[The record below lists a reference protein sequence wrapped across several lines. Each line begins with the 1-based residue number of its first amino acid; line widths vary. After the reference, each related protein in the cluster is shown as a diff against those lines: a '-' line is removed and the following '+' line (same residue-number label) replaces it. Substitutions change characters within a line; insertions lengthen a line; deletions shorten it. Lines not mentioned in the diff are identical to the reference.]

1 MNKREL
7 KKLIVQHGGTV
18 LEEFPGPKQ
27 KIPDSVV
34 LISDKF
40 VAFIVSPFICCLSIA
55 KSNSYFS
62 VIYCWLIDNLKALK
76 CLEDQKQLIQTANS
90 NALYAMF
97 STFRK

>member
-1 MNKREL
+1 MSRDDKFNKWLSQSGISSNSNYLASLQDFSVANKPVVMNKREL

-40 VAFIVSPFICCLSIA
+40 VA
-55 KSNSYFS
+55 Y
-62 VIYCWLIDNLKALK
+62 LI
-76 CLEDQKQLIQTANS
+76 S
-90 NALYAMF
+90 
-97 STFRK
+97 